1 MARIRT
7 TTSGRT
13 LGNIDTLF
21 RETKVILKVIQQ
33 RRFFIA
39 HRAGELVR
47 QPEWL
52 ALRHFTDV
60 LDARRLD
67 RKKYGQ
73 AYADFVFGCIDW
85 ALQPFPDWKD
95 DMHSF
100 VRHFEYLLNRKSEG
114 VYRYQSD
121 LELFFIRLRNKLRER
136 LANARE
142 QQRAARR
149 DQTMRIA

>member
-13 LGNIDTLF
+13 LGNIDTLLH
-21 RETKVILKVIQQ
+21 ETRVLLVVIQK
-33 RRFFIA
+33 RRLFIA
-39 HRAGELVR
+39 HRGGELVR

-60 LDARRLD
+60 LHARRLN
-67 RKKYGQ
+67 RKKHGQ

-85 ALQPFPDWKD
+85 ALQPFPDWKG

-100 VRHFEYLLNRKSEG
+100 VRHLEYLLNRKSDG
-114 VYRYQSD
+114 VYQYQSD

-136 LANARE
+136 LANARR
-142 QQRAARR
+142 QQRAARLEAI
-149 DQTMRIA
+149 RIT

>member
-13 LGNIDTLF
+13 LRNIDTLLH
-21 RETKVILKVIQQ
+21 ETRVILVVI
-33 RRFFIA
+33 RRRQFFIA
-39 HRAGELVR
+39 HRGGELVR
-47 QPEWL
+47 RPEWL

-60 LDARRLD
+60 LDARRLN
-67 RKKYGQ
+67 RKKHGQ

-95 DMHSF
+95 DMRSF

-121 LELFFIRLRNKLRER
+121 LEMFFTRLRDKLRER
-136 LANARE
+136 LANARVR
-142 QQRAARR
+142 QRAARLQDIR
-149 DQTMRIA
+149 TA